1 VSLDVNLERMFDTL
15 SLWGAGSASTP
26 PRFSSSLCSLVCRG
40 RDDPRVTVEQPGEGN
55 LCRGPTFSS
64 PGDRVAEIASPEGGV
79 GVNLAGEETFPEGLK
94 GTNPIPSSSRV
105 GRIPFSGSRHHRE
118 HSLGVRSW
126 VEPCEPD
133 GGLYSG
139 IGELEVFHFASDMRF
154 LSRSWSLSSLS
165 RRQSIRRLVSDFE
178 RLVTLWPGSFRVR
191 SPHRGTRR
199 MVTAST
205 SGPTTVPTIL
215 APYRSYLV

>member
-94 GTNPIPSSSRV
+94 GRIRYPAPRGWAGSPSLAPATT
-105 GRIPFSGSRHHRE
+105 G
-118 HSLGVRSW
+118 
-126 VEPCEPD
+126 
-133 GGLYSG
+133 
-139 IGELEVFHFASDMRF
+139 
-154 LSRSWSLSSLS
+154 
-165 RRQSIRRLVSDFE
+165 SIRLECGHGLNLVSPTVVCTPASESSKCF
-178 RLVTLWPGSFRVR
+178 TLP
-191 SPHRGTRR
+191 
-199 MVTAST
+199 
-205 SGPTTVPTIL
+205 PT
-215 APYRSYLV
+215 